1 MILIRKI
8 GFHLRKS
15 VVNFAK
21 RMIQSKDITE
31 HTLHENFGSR
41 KRNST
46 IGKHFILR
54 ERLTLGSWNNA
65 YLKIS
70 SKNGVMETPHAEH
83 NKLMQPSQK
92 VN

>member
-21 RMIQSKDITE
+21 RMIKSKDITE
-31 HTLHENFGSR
+31 HSLRIHENFGSR

-70 SKNGVMETPHAEH
+70 SKKPEG
-83 NKLMQPSQK
+83 
-92 VN
+92 